1 MISSEQVK
9 AARALLGWSA
19 SVLAGESGV
28 GLTTIRR
35 YEMTSGVPKA
45 QLDKLIRIKSTLEA
59 AGIEFTG
66 NPEVNPGV
74 VLHLKPPE

>member
-1 MISSEQVK
+1 MICSEQIK

-19 SVLAGESGV
+19 AELSMASGV

-35 YEMTSGVPKA
+35 YEMTPGVPQANVNRLSLLK
-45 QLDKLIRIKSTLEA
+45 QTLEQ

-66 NPEVNPGV
+66 DPAVNPGV
-74 VLHLKPPE
+74 TLHINKS

>member
-1 MISSEQVK
+1 MICSEQIK

-19 SVLAGESGV
+19 AELSMTSGV

-35 YEMTSGVPKA
+35 YEMTPGVPQA
-45 QLDKLIRIKSTLEA
+45 NVNRLSLLRRTLEQ

-66 NPEVNPGV
+66 DPAVNPGV
-74 VLHLKPPE
+74 TLHINKS

>member
-1 MISSEQVK
+1 MISSEQIK
-9 AARALLGWSA
+9 AGRALLGWSA
-19 SVLAGESGV
+19 AQLSEASGV

-35 YEMTSGVPKA
+35 YEMTPGVPQANISRLSLLK
-45 QLDKLIRIKSTLEA
+45 QSLEQ